1 MTKQECLSKLDSIIE
16 STCSQ
21 AIYITACNYYDTVSD
36 LTEEEFDTVADWYEV
51 HTKKFLKPQVVQVR
65 LYKNNGKVI

>member
-21 AIYITACNYYDTVSD
+21 AIYITACNYYDTVSN
-36 LTEEEFDTVADWYEV
+36 LTEEEFDTVADWYENSQILSLFK
-51 HTKKFLKPQVVQVR
+51 TSGR
-65 LYKNNGKVI
+65 IG

>member
-21 AIYITACNYYDTVSD
+21 AKYITACNYYDTVSD
-36 LTEEEFDTVADWYEV
+36 LTEEEFDTVSDWYENSQILSLFK
-51 HTKKFLKPQVVQVR
+51 TSGRIGQAL
-65 LYKNNGKVI
+65 

>member
-21 AIYITACNYYDTVSD
+21 AIYITACNYYDTVLD
-36 LTEEEFDTVADWYEV
+36 LTEEEFDTVADWYEI
-51 HTKKFLKPQVVQVR
+51 HTKRLK
-65 LYKNNGKVI
+65 

>member
-16 STCSQ
+16 STCNQ

-51 HTKKFLKPQVVQVR
+51 HTNF
-65 LYKNNGKVI
+65 

>member
-16 STCSQ
+16 STCNQ

-36 LTEEEFDTVADWYEV
+36 LTEKEFDTVADWYEV
-51 HTKKFLKPQVVQVR
+51 HTNKFLKPQVV
-65 LYKNNGKVI
+65 